1 MLNHIADA
9 TKCQL
14 IWLKCLVI
22 VDVHIAHHVGTTEF
36 LKPCQCQCSYH
47 QVFWS
52 ACNPQVFSCA
62 LVDSI
67 YTSNYRSVLTNY
79 CFLSW
84 LFHFELWQAEVQCW
98 SLKGVQIGR
107 FHVRLMHEA
116 HWKAVFKKM
125 DMNVWRTL
133 ERYDLH
139 VAAWKMTILF

>member
-1 MLNHIADA
+1 MVEMFGH
-9 TKCQL
+9 C
-14 IWLKCLVI
+14 WC
-22 VDVHIAHHVGTTEF
+22 AHCTSCWNNRI
-36 LKPCQCQCSYH
+36 LKPCQRQCSYH